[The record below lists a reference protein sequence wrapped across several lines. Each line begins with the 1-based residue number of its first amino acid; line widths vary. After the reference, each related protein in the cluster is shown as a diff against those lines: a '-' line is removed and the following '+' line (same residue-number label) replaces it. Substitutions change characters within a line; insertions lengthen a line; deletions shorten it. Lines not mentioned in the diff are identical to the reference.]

1 MTCTCTV
8 EDEGGHSFTLWDGS
22 AFTSQCPQSGD
33 QIVLLHLQFTGR
45 QFTGRQRIECGDRIS
60 AVPVSQELNNFTS
73 NATIIASTSNNGSSL
88 TCSAGGPPLVG
99 VMILS
104 VGGGSKVCECMPG
117 IFPWIIVMSR
127 IIQFRNSPC
136 SK

>member
-8 EDEGGHSFTLWDGS
+8 EDEGGRSITLWDGS
-22 AFTSQCPQSGD
+22 AFTSQCPGSGD
-33 QIVLLHLQFTGR
+33 QIILLHVH
-45 QFTGRQRIECGDRIS
+45 FTGRQRIECGDRIS

-88 TCSAGGPPLVG
+88 TCSVGGPPLVG
-99 VMILS
+99 VMILN
-104 VGGGSKVCECMPG
+104 VGGGSKLCECMPG
-117 IFPWIIVMSR
+117 IFPWIIVMSC
-127 IIQFRNSPC
+127 IIQFRNPPC